1 MKVNFNNIKIIKK
14 LGTGFS
20 GTTYLVLYKKK
31 KYALKI
37 QHIFD
42 TNIKNKKSDLWNE
55 INFIKY
61 VNKYP
66 ITFRHTYDYNIIHNC
81 NFVKNNKSIGLNV
94 YNNGGE
100 YKRLQQS
107 KLCIQYITDYQKN
120 VLSNIIDKL
129 NIKQIYS
136 LILQLLY
143 GIYILQQKKYT
154 HNDFNLFNI
163 TYNVSNKKYKLIYIQ
178 NRKYKIPLYKY
189 IYTIIDYGNVNHPKF
204 IKNNKE
210 KIKYLQNYKNI
221 DINNLIDNIKN
232 YWNIKFN
239 IFKEDVQYMIDN
251 NNSVIK
257 IIHYFL
263 NKLHI

>member
-14 LGTGFS
+14 LGIGFS

-94 YNNGGE
+94 YNNSGE

-120 VLSNIIDKL
+120 ILYKIIDKL

-136 LILQLLY
+136 LILQYSYTILLMHKNN
-143 GIYILQQKKYT
+143 YIHGDI
-154 HNDFNLFNI
+154 HNGNI
-163 TYNVSNKKYKLIYIQ
+163 GYVKTNKKYIKILD
-178 NRKYKIPLYKY
+178 NKIPTFGY
-189 IYTIIDYGNVNHPKF
+189 
-204 IKNNKE
+204 
-210 KIKYLQNYKNI
+210 
-221 DINNLIDNIKN
+221 
-232 YWNIKFN
+232 
-239 IFKEDVQYMIDN
+239 IFK
-251 NNSVIK
+251 
-257 IIHYFL
+257 IIEA
-263 NKLHI
+263 